1 MAEKKTFGFAWM
13 KQSDIL
19 VALGVVLV
27 VGMLIIPI
35 PAWAL
40 DLAIAIN
47 LALSLGIL
55 LIVMYLSRGAE
66 LSVFPTLLLIT
77 TIFRL
82 AINVSSTRLIL
93 LTGKNFDGQIIRAFG
108 DFVVQN
114 NYVVG
119 FIVFLILIAVQF
131 IVIIKGATRVS
142 EVAARFTLDAM
153 PGKQMSVDADL
164 NAGLITE
171 QEAIQRRKEI
181 RQEVDFYG
189 AMDGASK
196 FVQGDVR
203 VSLII
208 TFINII
214 GGLIVGTTIQGLS
227 FGQSFDIFFILTV
240 GDGLSAQ
247 IPSLLLSSATGIIV
261 TRAVSEQTLGQDIAE
276 QLNMKPKAIIV
287 TGGFILFLVFIPGF
301 PKIPLLILGSGILA
315 YGIFLNQRLGQAE
328 RSKLEEQ
335 TTPSGPE
342 SVVGLIQVEPIE
354 IELGFN
360 LIPFVDVQKG
370 GDLLERVRLIRKTCA
385 LDLGLLV
392 PPIRIRDNMR
402 LKPNDYSIKIR
413 GVQVGYAS
421 LMVKRLLGIPSPS
434 VTQEIEGDDTVEP
447 TFKTKAKWIDP
458 ENREKAENQGYSVV
472 DPPSIIA
479 THLTE
484 SIKRNSSD
492 IIGRQEVQE
501 LLDNVKETHPVI
513 VEEVLKVSNLGVI
526 QKILQNLLH
535 EQVSIRNLLSILEVI
550 ADHGERILNLDTLTE
565 YVRQRLA
572 KQISHQ
578 HMDEEGVIRIYALDP
593 SLEKILEES
602 LQEVDR
608 NFVSTL
614 DLEHIAQINAK
625 LGDAMLEISK
635 MGYPMIVL
643 CSSVSRALLKQI
655 TERTLP
661 GIVVLS
667 YNEIVPEIRVEQ
679 MGVISLPQKSLV

>member
-1 MAEKKTFGFAWM
+1 MAEKKAFAWM
-13 KQSDIL
+13 QQSDVLI
-19 VALGVVLV
+19 ALGVVLV

-35 PAWAL
+35 PAWVL
-40 DLAIAIN
+40 DLTIAIN

-66 LSVFPTLLLIT
+66 LSVFPTLLLVT

-93 LTGKNFDGQIIRAFG
+93 LTGKDFEGQIIRAFG

-119 FIVFLILIAVQF
+119 FIIFLILIAVQF

-203 VSLII
+203 VGLII
-208 TFINII
+208 TLVNII
-214 GGLIVGTTIQGLS
+214 GGLIVGTVIQGLS
-227 FGQSFDIFFILTV
+227 LGEAFDIFFILTV

-261 TRAVSEQTLGQDIAE
+261 TRAVSEQSLGKDIAE
-276 QLNMKPKAIIV
+276 QLNMKPKAIMV
-287 TGGFILFLVFIPGF
+287 TGGFILFLVLIPGF

-315 YGIFLNQRLGQAE
+315 YGIFLNRHLSQEEKA
-328 RSKLEEQ
+328 KLEEQ
-335 TTPSGPE
+335 TTRHGPE

-413 GVQVGYAS
+413 GVEVGHAS
-421 LMVKRLLGIPSPS
+421 LMVRRLLAIPSPS
-434 VTQEIEGDDTVEP
+434 LTQEIEGEDTMEP

-492 IIGRQEVQE
+492 ILGRQEVQE
-501 LLDNVKETHPVI
+501 LLDSVKETQPAV

-578 HMDEEGVIRIYALDP
+578 HMDEEGVLRVYALDP
-593 SLEKILEES
+593 GLEKILEES

-614 DLEHIAQINAK
+614 DLDHIAQINAK

-635 MGYPMIVL
+635 EGYPMIIL
-643 CSSVSRALLKQI
+643 CSSASRALLKQV

-679 MGVISLPQKSLV
+679 RGVIALPHESLV